1 MLTALT
7 IAIQPDAVFRVVCDS
22 LAGTRDSR
30 AFRADYVL
38 AVDVGI
44 SEDERVATCDG
55 GLFRRIFRLRTVSN
69 IAVAE
74 RSYICSGAVLH
85 REIADAL
92 LVGSWVPGHLSTT
105 SRRQACATVLVR
117 AVTRWRALYAAIL
130 DYRSFC
136 GGWMVRLPV
145 ATGVRLSCSAQRIH
159 GGRGAKAKLPQICC
173 CSIGL

>member
-55 GLFRRIFRLRTVSN
+55 GLFRRICWVIVS
-69 IAVAE
+69 
-74 RSYICSGAVLH
+74 CKHSG
-85 REIADAL
+85 
-92 LVGSWVPGHLSTT
+92 
-105 SRRQACATVLVR
+105 
-117 AVTRWRALYAAIL
+117 
-130 DYRSFC
+130 
-136 GGWMVRLPV
+136 
-145 ATGVRLSCSAQRIH
+145 
-159 GGRGAKAKLPQICC
+159 
-173 CSIGL
+173 